1 MTRSGGRRGS
11 GDAIAELF
19 ATSAPE
25 AVLRVLRESGRALA
39 KSEII
44 DQLAAVGV
52 PRARADK
59 AWSQAQKRLRQDSR
73 VIAEKDRQIVRY
85 RWNPQPPPA
94 PTPADALNLLVEG
107 RLTRGEREALAE
119 TVRAALAAAA
129 PAPTAPP
136 ATPATGEPATPPS
149 STGPSSTGP
158 SSAGPSSPAP
168 SSTRPSSTRPSSTRP
183 SSTAPPGAPP
193 STAAPPAPGAAGGA
207 DDMVPASRLR
217 QVELDAA
224 RELAGMA
231 IDVEE
236 QVAKGASGKAI
247 IHRVRARMKRLRLEP
262 VGRAGEEVAFDRT
275 QHQPM
280 RAGVPDGARVLV
292 VRPGYIWRLPGEDLV
307 IEKPVVQD

>member
-1 MTRSGGRRGS
+1 VTRSGGRRGS

-85 RWNPQPPPA
+85 RWNPQSPPA

-119 TVRAALAAAA
+119 TVRAALAAGPPAA
-129 PAPTAPP
+129 PAPAASS
-136 ATPATGEPATPPS
+136 ATPPTGEPAAAPPS
-149 STGPSSTGP
+149 PG
-158 SSAGPSSPAP
+158 
-168 SSTRPSSTRPSSTRP
+168 P
-183 SSTAPPGAPP
+183 SSTAPPSTAPP
-193 STAAPPAPGAAGGA
+193 STAPPSTGPSKATPATAAPSTPGPAA

-262 VGRAGEEVAFDRT
+262 VGRAGEEVTFDRT

>member
-1 MTRSGGRRGS
+1 MTRPGGRKGT

-73 VIAEKDRQIVRY
+73 VVAEKDRQIVRY

-94 PTPADALNLLVEG
+94 PSAADALALLVEG

-129 PAPTAPP
+129 TPAAPPTAP
-136 ATPATGEPATPPS
+136 AAPATPPAPPPPAEP
-149 STGPSSTGP
+149 STTAP
-158 SSAGPSSPAP
+158 SAGGPA
-168 SSTRPSSTRPSSTRP
+168 SGT
-183 SSTAPPGAPP
+183 
-193 STAAPPAPGAAGGA
+193 
-207 DDMVPASRLR
+207 DEMVPASRLR
-217 QVELDAA
+217 QAEFDAA

-236 QVAKGASGKAI
+236 QAAKGASAKAI

-262 VGRAGEEVAFDRT
+262 VGRAGEELAFDRT

-280 RAGVPDGARVLV
+280 RAGIPDGARVLV

>member
-1 MTRSGGRRGS
+1 MTRSGGRRGT

-94 PTPADALNLLVEG
+94 PTPNDALTLLVEG

-119 TVRAALAAAA
+119 VVRAALAAAPPRPSA
-129 PAPTAPP
+129 PAEAARAEPVKTEPVKAEPARGRPSPTPAGTAPP
-136 ATPATGEPATPPS
+136 TPAAPASDGPSTGER
-149 STGPSSTGP
+149 STGTGE
-158 SSAGPSSPAP
+158 
-168 SSTRPSSTRPSSTRP
+168 
-183 SSTAPPGAPP
+183 
-193 STAAPPAPGAAGGA
+193 
-207 DDMVPASRLR
+207 MVPASRLR

-247 IHRVRARMKRLRLEP
+247 IHRVRSRMKRLRLEP

-280 RAGVPDGARVLV
+280 RAGVADGARVLV